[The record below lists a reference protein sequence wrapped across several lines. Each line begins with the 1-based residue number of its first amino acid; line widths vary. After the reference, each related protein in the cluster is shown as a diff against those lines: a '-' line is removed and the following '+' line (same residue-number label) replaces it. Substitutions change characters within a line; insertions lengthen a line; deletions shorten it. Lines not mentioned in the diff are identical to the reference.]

1 VVVVVVTMIRTLIR
15 GGGGASGTAAA
26 NWRDA
31 ARALP
36 DDRRFA
42 LLCRETRRDIMDEL
56 VQKPRIPLDPHDVG
70 ATADKVAAAVQSAA
84 GDGGHAVCDGAVCDG
99 ETSYE
104 CFFLHH
110 VEVWTRTLRRI
121 CVIF

>member
-1 VVVVVVTMIRTLIR
+1 MVVTMIRTLIR

-26 NWRDA
+26 NWRGA
-31 ARALP
+31 ARAPP

-42 LLCRETRRDIMDEL
+42 LLGRETRRDIMDEL

-84 GDGGHAVCDGAVCDG
+84 GDGGHAVCDG

-104 CFFLHH
+104 CFFSHH

-121 CVIF
+121 CFIF

>member
-1 VVVVVVTMIRTLIR
+1 MVTMIRTLIR

-56 VQKPRIPLDPHDVG
+56 VQTPRIPLDPHDVG
-70 ATADKVAAAVQSAA
+70 ATADKVAAAVQAAA
-84 GDGGHAVCDGAVCDG
+84 GDGGHAACDG

-104 CFFLHH
+104 CFFSHR
-110 VEVWTRTLRRI
+110 VEVWTRTLRRSSI
-121 CVIF
+121 TF